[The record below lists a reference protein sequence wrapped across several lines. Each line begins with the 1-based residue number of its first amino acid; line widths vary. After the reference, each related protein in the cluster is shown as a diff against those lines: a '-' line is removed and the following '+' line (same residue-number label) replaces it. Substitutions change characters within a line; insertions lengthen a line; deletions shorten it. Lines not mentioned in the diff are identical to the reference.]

1 MMIKCQGQ
9 EFEDVRFKMSVEDFK
24 FKTRQDTSF
33 KFRDDD
39 IQDKT

>member
-9 EFEDVRFKMSVEDFK
+9 EFEDVRFKMSTKDFK
-24 FKTRQDTSF
+24 FKTRQDATL
-33 KFRDDD
+33 KFQDDD